1 MPFQL
6 INFGQLFFIGLYRA
20 FFRLTPRGKPNNFHL
35 HLFSGVDAVHLMQ
48 YVRFA
53 EFTEVYTPP
62 AINYGMVY
70 PPAIMVFI
78 LTLTYSVISPLIL
91 IFGAIYF
98 GVGCRSTIFK
108 RCASLELLLS
118 LSVFVFADMV
128 YKYKLIYGK
137 S

>member
-1 MPFQL
+1 MRFRALTPIALGIGIMPFQL

-20 FFRLTPRGKPNNFHL
+20 FFRLTPRGKPNISIYICFPVLISSYQCDTSN
-35 HLFSGVDAVHLMQ
+35 S
-48 YVRFA
+48 A

-98 GVGCRSTIFK
+98 GVGCRSLLASET
-108 RCASLELLLS
+108 CASLQ
-118 LSVFVFADMV
+118 
-128 YKYKLIYGK
+128 GC
-137 S
+137 